1 MWEFLLK
8 FGEDVLIKSPRL
20 EYQDKQRNGEPSV
33 KSVYLTVSE
42 EAHMKSSSF
51 LVYSFKF
58 DTGILRFSF
67 YRSSQLYLL
76 WLQTLL
82 DSTET
87 NCYSYYR
94 VFLLEDEDEDEDE
107 DEGLLLE
114 LRSTFCRTFYG
125 VFAGICFPGS

>member
-1 MWEFLLK
+1 MCVCVCVCDGKIISHLTEGPHSRK
-8 FGEDVLIKSPRL
+8 
-20 EYQDKQRNGEPSV
+20 PSV

-42 EAHMKSSSF
+42 EAHMKAPPF

-67 YRSSQLYLL
+67 YRSSQPYLL

-87 NCYSYYR
+87 NRYSYNR
-94 VFLLEDEDEDEDE
+94 VFLLEDEGE

-114 LRSTFCRTFYG
+114 LCSTLCRSFYG
-125 VFAGICFPGS
+125 VFGGICLPGS